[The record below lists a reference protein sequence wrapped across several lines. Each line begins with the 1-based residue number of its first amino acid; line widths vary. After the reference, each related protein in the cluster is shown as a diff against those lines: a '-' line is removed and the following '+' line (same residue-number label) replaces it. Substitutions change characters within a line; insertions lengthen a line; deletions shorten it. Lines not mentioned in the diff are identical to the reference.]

1 MTDDIFCSLTY
12 RLLLS
17 CLHRHSLL
25 RSHKGLVQAESNLPN
40 GCKMYTMPDVIDT
53 GKKGPTPKPAIPGQ
67 NGVAENPIYS
77 LFYTSGS
84 TGLPK
89 GAIYREKMW

>member
-1 MTDDIFCSLTY
+1 
-12 RLLLS
+12 
-17 CLHRHSLL
+17 
-25 RSHKGLVQAESNLPN
+25 
-40 GCKMYTMPDVIDT
+40 MYTMPDVIDT